1 VTSAPRPGALVLG
14 SDFRALGV
22 VRSLGRRGV
31 PSVLV
36 DSAPRAAWFSRYV
49 RGRARWAG
57 SMRDPGLCDLLLDL
71 ARRRGLDGWVLFP
84 MQDDSVELV
93 ARHRAALR
101 AAFRVPTP
109 AWPVVRQALDKR
121 LAYSL
126 AAEAGV
132 ACPRTWYPGH
142 VRDLARIEVEFP
154 AVLKP
159 ACSIALQAA
168 IRRKAFV
175 ARSLDELAAQY
186 ARAVSLVGSDGLMVQ
201 ELIPGG
207 GDAQLSVAA
216 YCREGRILVAM
227 TARRSRQYPVDFGLS
242 SSFVEAIEL
251 PELFGPTRRLLELM
265 GLSGMVEVEFKRD
278 ARDGRDKLLDVNPRA
293 WGWHALCQ
301 TCGVDFPYLAY
312 RDALGEPLPE
322 WRVRYGARWRR
333 LLTDLPAALTE
344 VRRGDA
350 TALDYLRSFAGRT
363 ERSVLDAMD
372 PLPALGDA
380 AVAAWRLA
388 RGAR

>member
-1 VTSAPRPGALVLG
+1 VSSSPPPGALVLG

-36 DSAPRAAWFSRYV
+36 DSLPRAAWFSRYV

-57 SMRDPGLCDLLLDL
+57 SMRDPRLCDLLLDL
-71 ARRRGLDGWVLFP
+71 ARRRGLGGWVLFP
-84 MQDDSVELV
+84 MQDDTLELV
-93 ARHRAALR
+93 ARHRDLLR
-101 AAFRVPTP
+101 TAFRVPTP
-109 AWPVVRQALDKR
+109 GWPVVRQALDKR

-126 AAEAGV
+126 AGQAGV
-132 ACPRTWYPGH
+132 ACPRTWYPTCA
-142 VRDLARIEVEFP
+142 RDLDRMDVAFP

-168 IRRKAFV
+168 TRRKAFV
-175 ARSLDELAAQY
+175 ATSSGELGEHY
-186 ARAVSLVGSDGLMVQ
+186 ARAVSLVGPDGLMVQ

-207 GDAQLSVAA
+207 GDAQLAVAA
-216 YCREGRILVAM
+216 YCREGRVLVAM
-227 TARRSRQYPVDFGLS
+227 TARRRRQYPVDFGLS
-242 SSFVEAIEL
+242 SSFVEAVEL
-251 PELFGPTRRLLELM
+251 PELLGPARRVLDLM

-301 TCGVDFPYLAY
+301 ACGVDFPFLAY
-312 RDALGEPLPE
+312 RDALGESLPL
-322 WRVRYGARWRR
+322 WRVRYGPRWRR
-333 LLTDLPAALTE
+333 LLTDLPAAVVE
-344 VRRGDA
+344 MRRGES
-350 TALDYLRSFAGRT
+350 TALGYLRSFAGTT
-363 ERSVLDAMD
+363 ERSVLDARD

-380 AVAAWRLA
+380 AVAAWRVA
-388 RGAR
+388 RGVR